1 MSRTLLAALALA
13 VLATAGAAQTAT
25 LYATLDLRQPLADG
39 WVDPGETVGLR
50 GSVAPLSWDATAP
63 ATDPDGDGLYTLAV
77 PFAVSEDGLRVEL
90 KIKVDDRDGDAP
102 NEGWQ
107 EGPNHAVALTA
118 GVGAGLMLR
127 WPARPTASPSSITG
141 RIDTMPAVE
150 GAGLAPRDVYVWL
163 PPGYAD
169 TDARYPVL
177 YLHDGAGVFGTE
189 AGSEWG
195 MDEAATALIEAGEI
209 EPLIIVAVANTDRR
223 TDEYT
228 PTATAWERTM
238 VRVGPPTASD
248 PALGPM
254 TGAFRIEGAPDDDP
268 AVVALADSALTVT
281 VPGQGGPQPLQRLP
295 DGRFYLANGDIT
307 LEPVRDADGA
317 VRTVRATRPPAGG
330 LGEAYGQF
338 LVDVLKPQVDE
349 LFRTRPGPQDTG
361 LGGAS
366 LGGLIT
372 MHLGAMRPDVFGRL
386 LVASPSVWWDDKVL
400 LRTVAAVTPSP
411 GQRVWVDIGT
421 DEGGSMV
428 PDARRLAA
436 LLVETGWDAALVRYV
451 EAEGAGH
458 DTGAWQARA
467 PDMLRFLFPT
477 E

>member
-1 MSRTLLAALALA
+1 MRVAPLALALL
-13 VLATAGAAQTAT
+13 VVGVHAQTT
-25 LYATLDLRQPLADG
+25 PLYATLDLREPLAAG
-39 WVDPGETVGLR
+39 WVDDGEPVGLR
-50 GSVAPLSWDATAP
+50 GSVAPLSWGATTP
-63 ATDPDGDGLYTLAV
+63 ATDPDGDGLYQLAV
-77 PFAVSEDGLRVEL
+77 PFMVPEGGLRVEL
-90 KIKVDDRDGDAP
+90 KIKVDDGDGDAP
-102 NEGWQ
+102 NDGWQ
-107 EGPNHAVALTA
+107 EGANHAVELTA

-127 WPARPTASPSSITG
+127 WSARPVAPPSSITG

-209 EPLIIVAVANTDRR
+209 EPLIIVAVSNTDRR

-228 PTATAWERTM
+228 PTVHTWTQTALRI
-238 VRVGPPTASD
+238 RPPTAD
-248 PALGPM
+248 GPLGAI
-254 TGAFRIEGAPDDDP
+254 TGAYAIGPDSLVIALRDGALVLDPPGTERSVPMVAGDDGTYTMPGDP
-268 AVVALADSALTVT
+268 T
-281 VPGQGGPQPLQRLP
+281 
-295 DGRFYLANGDIT
+295 T
-307 LEPVRDADGA
+307 LSFPAAADG
-317 VRTVRATRPPAGG
+317 TVARVVATRPPAGG
-330 LGEAYGQF
+330 LGDTYGRF
-338 LVDVLKPQVDE
+338 LIDVLKPQVDE
-349 LFRTRPGPQDTG
+349 LFRTRPEAAHTG

-372 MHLGAMRPDVFGRL
+372 MHLGATRPDVFGRL

-400 LRTVAAVTPSP
+400 LRTVADATPSP

-421 DEGGSMV
+421 EEGGSMV

-436 LLVETGWDAALVRYV
+436 LLVETGWDAALVRFV
-451 EAEGAGH
+451 EAPGAGH

-467 PDMLRFLFPT
+467 PDMLRFLFPA